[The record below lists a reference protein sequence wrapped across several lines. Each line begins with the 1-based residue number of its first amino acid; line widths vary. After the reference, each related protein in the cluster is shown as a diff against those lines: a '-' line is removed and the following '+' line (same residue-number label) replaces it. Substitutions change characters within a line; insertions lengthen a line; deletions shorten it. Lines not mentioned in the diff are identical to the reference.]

1 MARWIPKKCKTGLVV
16 IGFWDDILK
25 TWNCFSVETLMRPQ
39 VCDTGTW
46 HDYPFIK
53 YKQWQAFPVSSLLKK
68 SVYWRRALRVS
79 LKPKSMLNP
88 IVLQRYACKLEAW
101 LTSGFCAKPTEQV
114 NDLLENQIWAEW
126 KHFWSSKHALM
137 NQQKSKFLKSGWG
150 PISVSSVL
158 CK

>member
-1 MARWIPKKCKTGLVV
+1 MRSPREVIRHYTMARWIPKKCKTGLVV

-114 NDLLENQIWAEW
+114 NDQKVFPTGKSNLSRMKTLLI
-126 KHFWSSKHALM
+126 
-137 NQQKSKFLKSGWG
+137 
-150 PISVSSVL
+150 I
-158 CK
+158 